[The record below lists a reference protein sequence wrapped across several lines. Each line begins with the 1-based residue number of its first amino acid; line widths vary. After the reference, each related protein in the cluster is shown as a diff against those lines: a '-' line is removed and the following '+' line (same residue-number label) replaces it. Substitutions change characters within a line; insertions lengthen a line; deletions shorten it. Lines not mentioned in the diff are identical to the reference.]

1 MKSAISVS
9 LTSASQINISDHRT
23 SQHDQLL
30 QVSPK
35 TSDAWRANASGTN
48 SYYDMMLFISLYTS
62 AAPNTMPGHAFP
74 FFRLF
79 LDCSFA
85 FLQK

>member
-48 SYYDMMLFISLYTS
+48 SYYDMILFI
-62 AAPNTMPGHAFP
+62 
-74 FFRLF
+74 
-79 LDCSFA
+79 
-85 FLQK
+85 